1 MSKEERKKE
10 IIQLLR
16 DYRVFET
23 PFGGAAA
30 LDETGVRDAD
40 YGPNGLVFTG
50 AEFDREYRWL
60 LRKSYLKLNVALNLL
75 QRDHMDLW
83 VSLVE
88 PYLQDE
94 ADPGTVEDW
103 RRRVSALD
111 AHNADVR
118 KRNYQ
123 RQKAAKKNKKPPRVE
138 HERVALIHMRRMLE
152 RHDKAVS
159 RLAEYLRHADLVHLP
174 PKVMS
179 EEEEASVEKGNAEIH
194 AVFQRLRVA
203 GRSKPSAVWETAER
217 FKVSEGTV
225 ERIIEFRSHIKLVT
239 CTEED
244 CEDPARAMGLCKNHY
259 ERERYH
265 GKTSKNTKNCS

>member
-1 MSKEERKKE
+1 MSSEERKNE
-10 IIQLLR
+10 ILQLLR
-16 DYRVFET
+16 DYRVYWT

-60 LRKSYLKLNVALNLL
+60 LRKSYHKLNVALNLL
-75 QRDHMDLW
+75 QRDHMKLW

-103 RRRVSALD
+103 RRRVAALD
-111 AHNADVR
+111 AHNIAVR

-123 RQKAAKKNKKPPRVE
+123 RQKAAKKNKKPPLVE
-138 HERVALIHMRRMLE
+138 HERVALVTMRRMLE
-152 RHDKAVS
+152 RHDEAVS

-203 GRSKPSAVWETAER
+203 GRPKATAVWETAER
-217 FKVSEGTV
+217 CKVSEGTV
-225 ERIIEFRSHIKLVT
+225 ERIIEFRSHIKLAA
-239 CTEED
+239 CIEED
-244 CEDPARAMGLCKNHY
+244 CDGAVFQQNMCQKHY
-259 ERERYH
+259 QQAYRRR
-265 GKTSKNTKNCS
+265 KSRNVS